1 MSNAKNIN
9 NVITANLTP
18 QLIIEKKRYNNEP
31 HTAVEM

>member
-1 MSNAKNIN
+1 MSNAKNN
-9 NVITANLTP
+9 DVITAYLTP